1 MSDTIISLVTSSEQ
15 EQPLP
20 NPPLSQPWKILVVDD
35 DLEVH
40 KVTKFVLQEQKIFGR
55 PLSLLYADSASA
67 AREILRLNPDIAAA
81 LLDVVM
87 ETDHAGLDLVKYIRN
102 ELKNTECRLILRT
115 GQPGYAPELS
125 VMNDYDIND
134 YRTKGELTHIRLV
147 TTISAALR
155 SYEQLHEISEHRRGL
170 EYIINAS
177 PDLVQIHAIAD
188 LAQGVLIQLAAIM
201 KISPNGIVV
210 THRGLPLDK
219 EEGATYVVGAAGQ
232 HAEFIARPLEA
243 LPDERIVGA
252 IQNCVNGRA
261 HVFERDYTVLYLQP
275 AYGQDAA
282 IFIDSGKTIAD
293 VDRQLLDVFVSNI
306 AACFRNVK
314 LVERLN
320 YIAYHDVLTGLLNR
334 QGFIS
339 ELDSARERREVVA
352 LLDIGHFTDLNDGL
366 GHDFG
371 DALLIAVSERLKKSF
386 LSSCII
392 ARIGSDVFGLV
403 GPEESLHEKSV
414 LMQFS
419 EPFSVGDYQVPVT
432 VSLGLSRRGTEAVP
446 GITAIKQ
453 TNIALNLSKKMT
465 PGQQCYFKPE
475 MEETIRTRV
484 GIISDLR
491 QAFAANRLQVWY
503 QPQISLATGR
513 VSGFEALLRWPD
525 GSGFAYPPSVFI
537 PLAEYSGQILSIGTW
552 VMNQA
557 CAQYRR
563 LKESGH
569 DGMRFAVNVSMPQF
583 QQEGFH
589 SLVSDCI
596 SRYGIPAEFLEL
608 EITES
613 IAMDEPAAVSR
624 KLDRLK
630 DLGIQ
635 IAIDDFG
642 TGYSSLGQLNSMPI
656 DYLKIDRAFVIE
668 ISRNREGLL
677 AETIVDFCRKLG
689 VQSIAE
695 GVETEEQAEFL
706 QTRGCDIIQ
715 GYLYG
720 KPMPPD
726 QLEGWLNAREA
737 R

>member
-1 MSDTIISLVTSSEQ
+1 MSDTIISLVSSSEQ
-15 EQPLP
+15 EQSHQPHLH
-20 NPPLSQPWKILVVDD
+20 SQPWKILVVDD

-40 KVTKFVLQEQKIFGR
+40 KVTKFVLQDQKIFGR
-55 PLSLLYADSASA
+55 PLDLMYSESASDA
-67 AREILRLNPDIAAA
+67 KNILKSNPDIAAA

-102 ELKNTECRLILRT
+102 DLKYTECRIILRT

-177 PDLVQIHAIAD
+177 PDLVQIHAIAE
-188 LAQGVLIQLAAIM
+188 LAQGVLIQLAAIL

-210 THRGLPLDK
+210 THRGLPLEKGDS
-219 EEGATYVVGAAGQ
+219 ATYVVGAAGQ
-232 HAEFIARPLEA
+232 HAEYIARPLET
-243 LPDERIVGA
+243 LPDERIVQA
-252 IQNCVNGRA
+252 IHNCVKGRA
-261 HVFERDYTVLYLQP
+261 HIFERDYTVLYLQP
-275 AYGQDAA
+275 ADGQDAA
-282 IFIDSGKTIAD
+282 IFLDSGQTIAD
-293 VDRQLLDVFVSNI
+293 IDRQLLDVFVSNI

-339 ELDSARERREVVA
+339 ALDSAQEKQTIVA

-371 DALLIAVSERLKKSF
+371 DALLIAVSERLKNNFS
-386 LSSCII
+386 SSCII
-392 ARIGSDVFGLV
+392 ARIGSDVFGIV
-403 GPEESLHEKSV
+403 GPEESLNEKAI
-414 LMQFS
+414 LMQFHD
-419 EPFSVGDYQVPVT
+419 PFSVGDYQVPVS
-432 VSLGLSRRGTEAVP
+432 VSLGLSCSGKELVS
-446 GITAIKQ
+446 GITAIQ
-453 TNIALNLSKKMT
+453 HTNIALNLSKKMV
-465 PGQQCYFKPE
+465 PGQHCYFQPE

-503 QPQISLATGR
+503 QPQISLATGK

-525 GSGFAYPPSVFI
+525 GKGFAYPPSVFI
-537 PLAEYSGQILSIGTW
+537 PLAEYSGQILSIGSW
-552 VMNQA
+552 VMDQA

-563 LKESGH
+563 LIELGH
-569 DGMRFAVNVSMPQF
+569 DSMRFAVNVSMPQF
-583 QQEGFH
+583 QQDNIH
-589 SLVSDCI
+589 TLVSDCI
-596 SRYGIPAEFLEL
+596 SRYGIPAEYLEL

-613 IAMDEPAAVSR
+613 IAMDEPAEVSR
-624 KLDRLK
+624 KLERLK
-630 DLGIQ
+630 KIGIQ

-668 ISRNREGLL
+668 ISKNKEGLL

-726 QLEGWLNAREA
+726 QLEAWLNARHA
-737 R
+737 G